1 MKHFIFSLFIILLS
15 FPAFAADKQST
26 FDRVMESGTIRCGY
40 GLWAPAL
47 IRDPNTGEFSGIF
60 YDYVEELGKL
70 LNLKIEWAVEVN
82 LATYLEDLNAGKFD
96 LECSG
101 GWPNAFRGKFVD
113 YTTPIFFTPVFLYGR
128 ADETRF
134 NSDINQ
140 ANNPDIRFSV
150 MDGETSEQIKRQ
162 RFPLASEI
170 AVPPSNPMSELL
182 DQVRYKK
189 ADLIAI
195 DSMEA
200 IAYMREHTGA
210 IKKISDKPLRITEN
224 NMTVPAGEDR
234 FRHMLDIATRQL
246 LNDGVIEQILKKYN
260 VSEDEALRVL
270 PPYQKQQ
277 D

>member
-1 MKHFIFSLFIILLS
+1 
-15 FPAFAADKQST
+15 
-26 FDRVMESGTIRCGY
+26 
-40 GLWAPAL
+40 
-47 IRDPNTGEFSGIF
+47 
-60 YDYVEELGKL
+60 
-70 LNLKIEWAVEVN
+70 
-82 LATYLEDLNAGKFD
+82 
-96 LECSG
+96 
-101 GWPNAFRGKFVD
+101 
-113 YTTPIFFTPVFLYGR
+113 
-128 ADETRF
+128 
-134 NSDINQ
+134 
-140 ANNPDIRFSV
+140 